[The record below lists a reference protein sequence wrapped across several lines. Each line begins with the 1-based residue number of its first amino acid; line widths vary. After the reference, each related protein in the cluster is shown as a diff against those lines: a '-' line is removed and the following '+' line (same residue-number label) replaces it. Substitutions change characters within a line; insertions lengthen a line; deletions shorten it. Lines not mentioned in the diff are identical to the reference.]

1 MFRLFGV
8 EALLGF
14 QQRTDGIIQHQGA
27 VGQSLPAGAI
37 QPGNKAAVF
46 IEVYIIRICEHQNVP
61 DLPAGI
67 VADVHGGAYRQHGA
81 ALALTGIGIGRQL
94 GVPEGIHNAVIA
106 HPIPGAEVPVGG
118 VVKHAPAEASGV
130 LPVRHGIVQHPHVP
144 LGLLLPPLPGIEGL
158 GGEHVAVVLRNQQS
172 LALIRGDYLF
182 RPAPWVGAGVGEV
195 VEGVH
200 VLQQAALFQIPDTG
214 GGAAG
219 IQLMGYGV
227 GHPVEGVVVRAFVD
241 PHAPQNDGGMIPVLE
256 NHFPG
261 VLHRLSLPVAVADVL
276 PAGNFREHQ
285 QTQPIALVQEV
296 VALGIVGGA
305 HGVAGQLPLQ
315 NPGILPLEAF
325 RSGVAHVGPALV
337 SVQPPQEGAPAVQ
350 VKAVGL
356 EFHHPE
362 AHLLLPHVHDLADF
376 QQGHPAGIEHRV
388 LRIPRPDSGALDG
401 DDAVGGEGLAHQT
414 PFAPQ
419 QLHQQQTA
427 LGVVELGTDFQG
439 G

>member
-1 MFRLFGV
+1 M
-8 EALLGF
+8 
-14 QQRTDGIIQHQGA
+14 
-27 VGQSLPAGAI
+27 
-37 QPGNKAAVF
+37 
-46 IEVYIIRICEHQNVP
+46 
-61 DLPAGI
+61 
-67 VADVHGGAYRQHGA
+67 
-81 ALALTGIGIGRQL
+81 
-94 GVPEGIHNAVIA
+94 
-106 HPIPGAEVPVGG
+106 
-118 VVKHAPAEASGV
+118 
-130 LPVRHGIVQHPHVP
+130 
-144 LGLLLPPLPGIEGL
+144 
-158 GGEHVAVVLRNQQS
+158 
-172 LALIRGDYLF
+172 
-182 RPAPWVGAGVGEV
+182 GEV

-200 VLQQAALFQIPDTG
+200 VLQQTALFQIPDAG
-214 GGAAG
+214 GGTAG
-219 IQLMGYGV
+219 IQLVGYGV

-241 PHAPQNDGGMIPVLE
+241 PHPPQHDGGMVPVLE

-261 VLHRLSLPVAVADVL
+261 VLHRLSLPVAAADVL

-285 QTQPIALVQEV
+285 QTQPVALVQEV

-315 NPGILPLEAF
+315 NPGILPLEAL
-325 RSGVAHVGPALV
+325 RSGVAHVGPALM

-362 AHLLLPHVHDLADF
+362 ANLLLPHVHDLADF

-414 PFAPQ
+414 PLAPQ

-427 LGVVELGTDFQG
+427 LGVVKLGTDFQG
-439 G
+439 GQGGSGDEQIFDVTFLPDIQPDLPVQAAIGQIVDDVAEGRNLRVFGGVQPDGQQVVLTQDGGLGNLYPETGVAAPVLHQLPTVEKDGSDVGGPVKLEENVLSRQLSPQGQDFPIAAEALIGLRIGVVKGNLLHSVGQAHGNSLSLTQGKAVEPFRRKLPIVA